1 MRQKDDKKFAELLNR
16 LCTGAH
22 TKKDIKSLNLTK
34 ILNKDLA
41 SDTTIPHFFPTKEQV
56 KLHNAQIINNTKFT
70 IDSKALDILPSS
82 ISKILQNNIHIAI
95 SK

>member
-1 MRQKDDKKFAELLNR
+1 MRQKHDKKFAELLNR

-56 KLHNAQIINNTKFT
+56 KLHNAQIINNVN
-70 IDSKALDILPSS
+70 LQLIL
-82 ISKILQNNIHIAI
+82 KH
-95 SK
+95 